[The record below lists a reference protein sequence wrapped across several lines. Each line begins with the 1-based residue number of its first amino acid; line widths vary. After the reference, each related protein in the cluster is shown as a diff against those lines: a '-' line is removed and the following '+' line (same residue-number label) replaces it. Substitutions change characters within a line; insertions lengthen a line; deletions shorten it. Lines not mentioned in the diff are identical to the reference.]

1 MGTQLHDS
9 IYLQTNFPA
18 VALTTQRILSRPFHT
33 GGGHSSLFQ
42 TLPLSL
48 VPCLVQNF
56 NNETVPLK
64 LGYFFADNSFWFT
77 MGRGKFS
84 RFFGVK

>member
-18 VALTTQRILSRPFHT
+18 VALTTQRILSRPFPT

-48 VPCLVQNF
+48 VPCLVQN
-56 NNETVPLK
+56 LMK
-64 LGYFFADNSFWFT
+64 LSH
-77 MGRGKFS
+77 
-84 RFFGVK
+84 